1 MEYTALYRKFRPLTF
16 SEIVGQEHIVKT
28 LKNEII
34 NDRIGHA
41 YLFNG
46 VRGTGKTSAAKIL
59 ARAVTCLNPQNGEP
73 CNECSVCKSALD
85 GSLTDIVEMDAASNN
100 SVDDVRAIRDEVNF
114 LPTVAKYR
122 VYIIDEVHMLSPG
135 AFNALLKT
143 LEEPP
148 AHVKFIL
155 ATTEPQK
162 LPATILSR
170 CQRFDFKKISDENIE
185 KRLDYVCK
193 QSNLDITKD
202 AEKLIAQLSEG
213 AMRDALSILERCT
226 QEEGTITDE
235 LVKEL
240 VGIPKVESVNKIVK
254 AILEKDTDTALTTI
268 DEIVADGKDIV
279 NFLWEMIK
287 YVKDILVF
295 KTNSEL
301 EIYSKQETQAIKAL
315 AENTTKEKLIN
326 IIYELSN
333 LQNDIKWS
341 SQKLIMFQVAIIKL
355 CNSNSTTGG
364 TPGTDNTQNEKE
376 IEDLKY
382 KISRLE
388 KELKL
393 LQDAPR
399 PTSTFIE
406 DQSTKQQNKIEFKPE
421 IKKSN
426 TIKLGNSVQ
435 NWPKI
440 VDNLKQEG
448 KITLYTNL
456 LNSTANEINDMTVGI
471 KFERG
476 LTPFGKA
483 ILEKC
488 ISASRAREAARK
500 ARELVRKKNSL
511 ETSTLPG
518 KLADCSSKNPDEC
531 EVYIVEGDSA
541 GGSAKQG
548 RDRKFQAILPLWGK
562 MLNVEKARADK
573 IYGNDKLN
581 PVILAIGAGIGADF
595 DITKIRYG
603 KVIIMADADVD
614 GAHIRTLL
622 LTFFFRYMRPLIENG
637 NVYLAQPPLYKISKK
652 GMEDIYCYTDEELDQ
667 KYKDLEEKGISRDQL
682 GLQRYKGLG
691 EMNPEQLWDTTMD
704 PEKRIL
710 VKVTMEDA
718 MKADEIF
725 SLLMG
730 DEVEPRREFIQANAK
745 YVKNLDI

>member
-59 ARAVTCLNPQNGEP
+59 ARAVNCLNPQNGEP

-295 KTNSEL
+295 KTNSKL

-483 ILEKC
+483 ILEKSENMSE
-488 ISASRAREAARK
+488 IVKQVSTEMGKPMRVVLIDNNDEITAK
-500 ARELVRKKNSL
+500 ADNFS
-511 ETSTLPG
+511 
-518 KLADCSSKNPDEC
+518 N
-531 EVYIVEGDSA
+531 
-541 GGSAKQG
+541 
-548 RDRKFQAILPLWGK
+548 
-562 MLNVEKARADK
+562 
-573 IYGNDKLN
+573 
-581 PVILAIGAGIGADF
+581 IG
-595 DITKIRYG
+595 
-603 KVIIMADADVD
+603 
-614 GAHIRTLL
+614 
-622 LTFFFRYMRPLIENG
+622 
-637 NVYLAQPPLYKISKK
+637 
-652 GMEDIYCYTDEELDQ
+652 
-667 KYKDLEEKGISRDQL
+667 KDLDMPINIIE
-682 GLQRYKGLG
+682 
-691 EMNPEQLWDTTMD
+691 
-704 PEKRIL
+704 
-710 VKVTMEDA
+710 
-718 MKADEIF
+718 
-725 SLLMG
+725 
-730 DEVEPRREFIQANAK
+730 
-745 YVKNLDI
+745 